1 MLERGAVPPRIQEIG
16 PSLDDDSPSALVIR
30 TDINGDRAA
39 LDKVT
44 VQAVAA
50 GGKILAEAA
59 AARGESVRFD
69 PRTWPDGAYEIR
81 CATRRMNGLLYAT
94 HLPWYKG
101 DSVAAARALVA
112 AGGASDLRTP
122 NGFTT
127 KMLADLVTDRLG
139 KDLAKVAGN
148 PWWAIHSPLMEF
160 EELRQEE
167 AGKPARERPYGFVR
181 LAWRDEIDGSPQ
193 FCRAYLP
200 GGYDRKKKWPLVIH
214 IHGYNPANPDYV
226 RWWSVDQRHN
236 VADVEYGAGEG
247 VIYMEPH
254 GRGNNNYLG
263 LGDQD
268 VVRAI
273 RLAKERFS
281 VDEERVYLV
290 GDSMGGW
297 GTWNVAT
304 RHPDLFAAIAP
315 IYGGS
320 DYHSQY
326 SEEALAKLTPL
337 DRFLAEKHESS
348 WAMAEGLLHLPI
360 LVHHGDVDRS
370 VNVDFSRYGVRLL
383 ERWGYNVRYVE
394 LPGYGHEELSV
405 MTNVIDWFLQH
416 RRVANPPRV
425 RLRSAELENAS
436 AYWVRVEQAA
446 SPKEFMVVDAE
457 ITGPN
462 TIRVDSQNVLALSLA
477 PVIDAS
483 RPVRMVW
490 NGELRTITADRG
502 RLTLAAPGYEKAKG
516 EKNAAIAGPIGEI
529 FNTPFAIVT
538 GTASA
543 DPAMKE
549 MCRRKAEAAVN
560 FWKQWQRQPP
570 RVFLDSEISDADAAR
585 YSLLLIGAGEANL
598 LARKLGSSRNRAG
611 PRDHSGPLICRFR
624 CARPGD
630 LSQSTQSATVRADG
644 RRQLRRRP
652 VAVDTGSPARCRV
665 RLRHRRRSRTGRNRT
680 YLAVPDLGRCRMVRP
695 SLADRRK
702 PGFCRRLRNPLEER
716 RATARS
722 CHRSRDPGLLRRC
735 LRDGSGLHSQS
746 QSCRHAPGSAARR
759 STRGGTGAN
768 LRYRVLR
775 PPGPGEDRLREGR
788 RR

>member
-1 MLERGAVPPRIQEIG
+1 M
-16 PSLDDDSPSALVIR
+16 
-30 TDINGDRAA
+30 
-39 LDKVT
+39 T
-44 VQAVAA
+44 V
-50 GGKILAEAA
+50 
-59 AARGESVRFD
+59 SDFD
-69 PRTWPDGAYEIR
+69 PRAWPDGAYEIR

-112 AGGASDLRTP
+112 AGAAGDLRTP

-139 KDLAKVAGN
+139 KDLATVAGN
-148 PWWAIHSPLMEF
+148 PWWAIHSPLMEYQ
-160 EELRQEE
+160 ELRLEE
-167 AGKPARERPYGFVR
+167 AGKSARERPYGFVR

-214 IHGYNPANPDYV
+214 IHGYNPANPDYI

-268 VVRAI
+268 VVRAV

-281 VDEERVYLV
+281 IDEERVYLV

-315 IYGGS
+315 IYGGA

-370 VNVDFSRYGVRLL
+370 VNVDFSRYGVRML

-405 MTNVIDWFLQH
+405 MSSVIDWFLQH

-425 RLRSAELENAS
+425 RLRSAELANAS

-462 TIRVDSQNVLALSLA
+462 TIRVDTRNVLALSLA
-477 PVIDAS
+477 PVMDAS
-483 RPVRMVW
+483 RPVRIVW
-490 NGELRTITADRG
+490 NGELRTMTADRG
-502 RLTLAAPGYEKAKG
+502 RLTLTAPDYEKTKG
-516 EKNAAIAGPIGEI
+516 TKNAAIAGPLGEI

-549 MCRRKAEAAVN
+549 MCRRKAEAAVD

-585 YSLLLIGAGEANL
+585 YSLLLIGGGEANL
-598 LARKLGSSRNRAG
+598 LARKLGGVEIAPDHVTIQGRSFAASGARVQAIHPNPLNPQRYVLTVGASSAG
-611 PRDHSGPLICRFR
+611 ALSFWTPDRLQDAEFDFLIEDGRVPVGTERVSPSRMWVAAGWFDR
-624 CARPGD
+624 GWQIDDSLIFPGD
-630 LSQSTQSATVRADG
+630 AELRSQSALLQPDRVID
-644 RRQLRRRP
+644 
-652 VAVDTGSPARCRV
+652 PAI
-665 RLRHRRRSRTGRNRT
+665 
-680 YLAVPDLGRCRMVRP
+680 LASYAGVYEIG
-695 SLADRRK
+695 
-702 PGFCRRLRNPLEER
+702 PGFAIKVRVAGKHLE
-716 RATARS
+716 AK
-722 CHRSRDPGLLRRC
+722 
-735 LRDGSGLHSQS
+735 
-746 QSCRHAPGSAARR
+746 AAEQPEVELVPT
-759 STRGGTGAN
+759 SDTEFFI
-768 LRYRVLR
+768 LQ
-775 PPGPGEDRLREGR
+775 GPVKLVFQKDAAGKVASFKAWQNGQEFAAKRID
-788 RR
+788 